1 MTKSEKVMYLG
12 PTIRGVARSGAVFE
26 GGIPKKLA
34 KLSEKKAVM
43 KSLIVPLSE
52 IVAAKTAI
60 NTEGTAEAIAY
71 DKIDALSA
79 EEINNILEGE

>member
-1 MTKSEKVMYLG
+1 MIKTEKVMYLG

-26 GGIPKKLA
+26 GGIPKKLV

-43 KSLIVPLSE
+43 KCLIVPLSE
-52 IVAAKTAI
+52 IVVTKTAI

-71 DKIDALSA
+71 DKIEALSV

>member
-1 MTKSEKVMYLG
+1 
-12 PTIRGVARSGAVFE
+12 
-26 GGIPKKLA
+26 
-34 KLSEKKAVM
+34 M

-71 DKIDALSA
+71 DKIEALSA